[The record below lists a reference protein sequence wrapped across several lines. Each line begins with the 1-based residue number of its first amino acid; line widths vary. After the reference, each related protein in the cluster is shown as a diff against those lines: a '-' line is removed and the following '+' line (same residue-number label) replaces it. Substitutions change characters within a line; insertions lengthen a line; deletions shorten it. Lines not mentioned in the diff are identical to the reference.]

1 MPIPANPGQ
10 QLYANPEDFISILR
24 TDPGNKLIVNLLP
37 NDALAMIPLV
47 QDIEE
52 FEGFD
57 SSSVRCVLVLGWE
70 DDANASRSDVPYMPS
85 FILSLPELSP
95 SLRNIKDLTFLPGFN
110 NPTLAILFQPLPTA
124 TGRTST
130 PQDTFHLEIRTLDPL
145 AQTYPL
151 ISSVPNLPSDS
162 QYLVPCPQSV
172 GGVLLVT
179 ATALI
184 HVDQSGKFV
193 TTSTNGWFR
202 FTSAITPTLKRE
214 ECRLELDGSRVVWAD
229 EGNFLVLLRGG
240 GVVQARLQV
249 EGRSVVGIDLVAPKG
264 ALESGE
270 GVALDLG
277 LNQPSAV
284 CEVPHTAADGSV
296 QNAFFAAS
304 AVGDS
309 HLVSISMVPEET
321 TAAETT
327 AKDEM
332 DVDLDDGMSC
342 FSIFHVSSPTDS
354 FFHLRQT
361 SMEIQSS
368 DPN

>member
-1 MPIPANPGQ
+1 
-10 QLYANPEDFISILR
+10 
-24 TDPGNKLIVNLLP
+24 
-37 NDALAMIPLV
+37 MIPLV

-57 SSSVRCVLVLGWE
+57 SSSVRWVPVLRWE
-70 DDANASRSDVPYMPS
+70 DGANASRSDVPYMPS
-85 FILSLPELSP
+85 FILSLLELSP
-95 SLRNIKDLTFLPGFN
+95 LLRNIKDLSFLPGFN

-130 PQDTFHLEIRTLDPL
+130 PHDTFHLEIRTLDPL

-202 FTSAITPTLKRE
+202 FTSAITATLKRE

-229 EGNFLVLLRGG
+229 EGNFLVLY
-240 GVVQARLQV
+240 
-249 EGRSVVGIDLVAPKG
+249 
-264 ALESGE
+264 
-270 GVALDLG
+270 
-277 LNQPSAV
+277 
-284 CEVPHTAADGSV
+284 
-296 QNAFFAAS
+296 
-304 AVGDS
+304 
-309 HLVSISMVPEET
+309 
-321 TAAETT
+321 
-327 AKDEM
+327 
-332 DVDLDDGMSC
+332 
-342 FSIFHVSSPTDS
+342 
-354 FFHLRQT
+354 
-361 SMEIQSS
+361 
-368 DPN
+368 